1 MEQKL
6 TFTAYLK
13 DEYSKRFDK
22 LANHSDDAVKKIAK
36 DLDRLST
43 TGRKAARSIDEID
56 KRIRV
61 LSQVKKFT
69 LDTSA
74 IKFATQEIKSLQREK
89 EKLEGNGGSGGSMF
103 GGMGKGFAVAGG
115 IAAVGYALKDVA
127 NKSVDATIK
136 YQNYEAVLTT
146 SFGNSGK
153 AKSAMDNII
162 QFASTTPYAV
172 DELTQAYVR
181 LRNRGFNP
189 TLETLTSIGD
199 LAASQGKDFM
209 QVTEAILDA
218 PQKQFIRLQ
227 EALGVDVQALQ
238 KTKQLK
244 FVGLGQT
251 KIIKDDP
258 EEIKKTVLEFAKMKG
273 IMGSMNA
280 ISKTTGGQVSNLED
294 NFDLL
299 YKTIGDRFKPEID
312 STITSISS
320 MVASVKGWF
329 EIPVSKKLQDET
341 DHLAV
346 LRTELGFSNTSE
358 QRRKEILE
366 EVKKIQPDI
375 IDGTKSEKEQMEGLT
390 TALDSYINKRKEQI
404 AFQKVTE
411 HYADNIIGYNKAKA
425 SSIDALGS
433 EIAAIAMAKKYGV
446 GGLAGTQGQQSIA
459 AQKFLQDRI
468 NKGIKTDIQTVSV
481 AGAGGG
487 YGGGYESTTS
497 GEERALAAIQQA
509 VRASKMANADVAKNS
524 AGYNEAQQAKANIEK
539 LLGKTPGTDTLVTGG
554 ESTVVVGEG
563 TGKDDKSTSSS
574 SGMGSISGGSKITH
588 LNISINNLVGGG
600 VNISSTTVKEGAA
613 KMKDHVVEALLTAV
627 NDANLAAAK

>member
-22 LANHSDDAVKKIAK
+22 LADHSDESLKKIVK
-36 DLDRLST
+36 DLDKLST
-43 TGRKAARSIDEID
+43 TGKRAVRTIDEID

-61 LSQVKKFT
+61 LSQAKKLT
-69 LDTSA
+69 VDTSE
-74 IKFATQEIKSLQREK
+74 IKFASAEIKALQREK
-89 EKLEGNGGSGGSMF
+89 DKLEGSSSSGGGGMF
-103 GGMGKGFAVAGG
+103 GGMGKGFAVAGS
-115 IAAVGYALKDVA
+115 ISAVGYALKEVA
-127 NKSVDATIK
+127 GKAIDATVK

-153 AKSAMDNII
+153 AKAAMDNII
-162 QFASTTPYAV
+162 GFAATTPFQV

-227 EALGVDVQALQ
+227 EALGVDVQTLT
-238 KTKQLK
+238 KTNQLK

-273 IMGSMNA
+273 IMGSMNS
-280 ISKTTGGQVSNLED
+280 ISKTTGGQLSNLED
-294 NFDLL
+294 NFDIL

-312 STITSISS
+312 STVTSISS
-320 MVASVKGWF
+320 MVATVKTWF
-329 EIPVSKKLQDET
+329 DIPTSKKLQDET

-366 EVKKIQPDI
+366 EVKRIQPDI

-390 TALDSYINKRKEQI
+390 DSLDKYINKRKEQI

-411 HYADNIIGYNKAKA
+411 KYADNILGFNKAKA
-425 SSIDALGS
+425 GEADAQGREL
-433 EIAAIAMAKKYGV
+433 EAIAQANRLGFKSDGM
-446 GGLAGTQGQQSIA
+446 TQGQASVN
-459 AQKFLQDRI
+459 AQKFLQSRI
-468 NKGIKTDIQTVSV
+468 AKGIRTDVQTK
-481 AGAGGG
+481 GFAGGA
-487 YGGGYESTTS
+487 SS
-497 GEERALAAIQQA
+497 SMSAEERALVDIQHA
-509 VRASKMANADVAKNS
+509 VILSKNANAEVAKNS
-524 AGYNEAQQAKANIEK
+524 ASYNEAMAAQANIK
-539 LLGKTPGTDTLVTGG
+539 ALLGTSAGTDSLGGKTDGSGKPTGG
-554 ESTVVVGEG
+554 DASG
-563 TGKDDKSTSSS
+563 GKGSSS
-574 SGMGSISGGSKITH
+574 SSTAMGSISGGSKITH
-588 LNISINNLVGGG
+588 LNITIGNLVGGG
-600 VNISSTTVKEGAA
+600 VNIHSSTVKEGAM
-613 KMKDHVVEALLTAV
+613 KMTDHVKEALLTAV
-627 NDANLAAAK
+627 NDANLAAASNK